1 MVAFLASRSP
11 TRASEIPVRDRLRLF
26 GCLLLLLPVVL
37 VACDEDNGGGPS
49 DAADTLV
56 DVDDTGETSDA
67 VDDGSDGG
75 EDVDA
80 EEELGPYPDPGDWP
94 ENHGPGGPTTSFGQD
109 DLYQNCATLDGGEED
124 QDHHNLVVMYDGYL
138 VMPWAHEAGGLLNG
152 GYGGI
157 TFFDISDPCNPE
169 VAGTNKSEFMRETHS
184 IGFAHIDDRRWAV
197 VNQSDGLD
205 VGGIEFWDVSDP
217 TAPEPVSQLDVEDF
231 LYPDAYAR
239 IIFSVFWQGEYVY
252 AAGSENGIYIVDAS
266 DPENPEVAAR
276 YNVEPVVQLGQIQ
289 VIGNLLTVTTSE
301 GTRTVLLDVS
311 DPTSPQPIPGGDFQ
325 IRDSE
330 GTPREAYF
338 SNMSNGYIYY
348 ARKEGGGGLLIYDIS
363 DPTNPTKAGDYLSDG
378 NGGYVFVKDEYA
390 VTGESR
396 FAAIYDIS
404 DLDDISEVARLN
416 MTGDLD
422 TATPIG
428 NVIVLSVDDDA
439 VENEASKVAPWQTE
453 PDTTAPHVTWSWPN
467 DGAQD
472 LPLTSRVGV
481 TFNEMVDV
489 KSAWRGSV
497 RLYIDGEDP
506 DETQVPGYINTQETI
521 VNFTPQEPLD
531 PGTTYRL
538 EIPAGGI
545 VDYNGNA
552 VEEPF
557 TLTFTTLGG

>member
-1 MVAFLASRSP
+1 M
-11 TRASEIPVRDRLRLF
+11 RDRLRLF
-26 GCLLLLLPVVL
+26 GCLLILLLTATP
-37 VACDEDNGGGPS
+37 ACDGGDTQDDGDVADGAVS
-49 DAADTLV
+49 DASDVAD
-56 DVDDTGETSDA
+56 DVAEDIETDSGDDSTDEDA
-67 VDDGSDGG
+67 GNQ
-75 EDVDA
+75 
-80 EEELGPYPDPGDWP
+80 LGPYPDPGAWP
-94 ENHGPGGPTTSFGQD
+94 SNHGPGGPSVSFSQD
-109 DLYQNCATLDGGEED
+109 ELYENCATLDGGEED

-152 GYGGI
+152 GFGGL
-157 TFFDISDPCNPE
+157 TFFDISDPCNPT
-169 VAGTNKSEFMRETHS
+169 VAGTNKSEFMRESHS
-184 IGFAHIDDRRWAV
+184 IGFAHIDERRWAV
-197 VNQSDGLD
+197 VNQSKGLRE
-205 VGGIEFWDVSDP
+205 GGIEFWDITDP
-217 TAPEPVSQLDVEDF
+217 TAPEPVSQLDVEGF

-239 IIFSVFWQGEYVY
+239 IVFSVFWQGNYVY
-252 AAGSENGIYIVDAS
+252 AAGSENGIYIIDAS
-266 DPENPEVAAR
+266 DPENPEVAGQ
-276 YNVEPVVQLGQIQ
+276 YNVEPVIQLGQVQ

-311 DPTSPQPIPGGDFQ
+311 DPTRPQPIPGGDFQ
-325 IRDSE
+325 IRDDE

-348 ARKEGGGGLLIYDIS
+348 ARKEGGGGLLIYDIT

-378 NGGYVFVKDEYA
+378 NGGYVFVKDDYA

-404 DLDDISEVARLN
+404 DLENISEVARLT

-439 VENEASKVAPWQTE
+439 IEDEASKVAPWQTE
-453 PDTTAPHVTWSWPN
+453 PDTTAPRVTWSWPK
-467 DGAQD
+467 DGAED

-497 RLYIDGEDP
+497 RLYKDGEDP
-506 DETQVPGYINTQETI
+506 DKTQVPGLINTQETI
-521 VNFTPQEPLD
+521 VNFSPKEPLE
-531 PGTTYRL
+531 PNTTYRL

-557 TLTFTTLGG
+557 TMTFTTIGG